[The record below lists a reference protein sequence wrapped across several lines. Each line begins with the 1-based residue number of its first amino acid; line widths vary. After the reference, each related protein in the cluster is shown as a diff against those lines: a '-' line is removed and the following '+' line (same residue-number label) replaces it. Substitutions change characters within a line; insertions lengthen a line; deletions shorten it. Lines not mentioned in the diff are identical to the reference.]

1 MATKHTFNGGKNALQ
16 AIDKHSPIAKI
27 NMHKASAATQIRQ
40 RAFTAEKDFDQ
51 EVVVLSTDDI
61 FSANNAKKN
70 LFGLQ
75 PALKAKHYDM
85 LSAEP
90 EIDDV
95 LERMVDECIVYD
107 SESNKFCFVET
118 KQIDALGLNDN
129 ARQSLID
136 DFESC
141 FDVIYGLYAFNGVN
155 TEPSRQD
162 IKQLLR
168 EYLVRGRL
176 AWEVVYDDIENPT
189 TIVGFKKLNAF
200 ALTPMRKGDIF
211 FWEYDRN
218 QSEQASMQNV
228 WGSPANTNI
237 VAGGSV
243 GKTRLLDSQVVY
255 LQWNDDGVGTM
266 SYLERLVRAFN
277 LLRIIERSRI
287 AYATTASRFRTQI
300 TIPVKGKTKTQAYE
314 TLRKAMNK
322 YHEKIDFDDNT
333 GELKVNGQASV
344 PFNSEIWFA
353 ETNSGKPS
361 IQNLDPGMPDLSDTS
376 AITYFR
382 NNFQRLS
389 KLPLSRFDE
398 GGGTWNVSDESMQRD
413 ERRFA
418 AFIAG
423 IMHRFGVNVMLKPI
437 WILMCLENNKYIGDN
452 AILNALSIGYNKYN
466 QYQVQ
471 LELNTLVKRVEAI
484 QRLSQTLVRNIDMN
498 ETQKAFWSGDY
509 LIDKYLSLPKSELDK
524 NASMLARE
532 NAELVKLAM
541 EQAAKLKQQ
550 QEAEEQL
557 GLETGVGEH
566 TADKPEEPTNFDD
579 I

>member
-1 MATKHTFNGGKNALQ
+1 MATKYASTNNNGKNALQ
-16 AIDKHSPIAKI
+16 AIDKNSPIAKI
-27 NMHKASAATQIRQ
+27 NMHKASAATQIKQ
-40 RAFTAEKDFDQ
+40 RAFTENASYDQ
-51 EVVVLSTDDI
+51 EVVVLSTDDV
-61 FSANNAKKN
+61 FNVNNAKKN

-90 EIDDV
+90 EMDDI

-118 KQIDALGLNDN
+118 SQIDKLTLNDN
-129 ARQSLID
+129 AKQELID
-136 DFESC
+136 AFSEC

-168 EYLVRGRL
+168 EYLVRGRI
-176 AWEVVYDDIENPT
+176 AWEIVYDDVKQPT
-189 TIVGFKKLNAF
+189 TIVGFRKLNAF
-200 ALTPMRKGDIF
+200 ALTPMRKNDVF

-218 QSEQASMQNV
+218 QQEQASMQNV
-228 WGSPANTNI
+228 WSSPANTNI
-237 VAGGSV
+237 VAGGGL

-287 AYATTASRFRTQI
+287 AYATTASRFRTQV

-322 YHEKIDFDDNT
+322 YHEKIDFDDST
-333 GELKVNGQASV
+333 GELTVNGQASI

-398 GGGTWNVSDESMQRD
+398 GGGNWNVSDESMQRD

-418 AFIAG
+418 SFIAG
-423 IMHRFGVNVMLKPI
+423 IMHRFGVNVILKPT
-437 WILMCLENNKYIGDN
+437 WILMCLQNNNFIGDN
-452 AILNALSIGYNKYN
+452 EILNALSIGYNKYN

-471 LELNTLVKRVEAI
+471 LELNTLLKRVEAI
-484 QRLSQTLVRNIDMN
+484 QRISQSLVRNIDMN
-498 ETQKAFWSGDY
+498 DTQKTFWSSEY
-509 LIDKYLSLPKSELDK
+509 LIEKYLSLPKTELDK
-524 NASMLARE
+524 NASMLERE
-532 NAELVKLAM
+532 NAKILKLAM
-541 EQAAKLKQQ
+541 EQAAKMKQQ
-550 QEAEEQL
+550 QEAAEQV
-557 GLETGVGEH
+557 GLETGTIH
-566 TADKPEEPTNFDD
+566 QQPNIDD
-579 I
+579 FE

>member
-1 MATKHTFNGGKNALQ
+1 MATKYASTNNNGKNALQ
-16 AIDKHSPIAKI
+16 AIDKNSPIAKI

-40 RAFTAEKDFDQ
+40 RAFTENASYDQ
-51 EVVVLSTDDI
+51 EVVVLSTDDV
-61 FSANNAKKN
+61 FNVNNAKKN

-90 EIDDV
+90 EMDDI

-118 KQIDALGLNDN
+118 SQIDKLTLNDN
-129 ARQSLID
+129 AKQELID
-136 DFESC
+136 VFSEC

-168 EYLVRGRL
+168 EYLVRGRI
-176 AWEVVYDDIENPT
+176 AWEIVYDDVKQPT
-189 TIVGFKKLNAF
+189 TIVGFRKLNAF
-200 ALTPMRKGDIF
+200 ALTPMRKNDVF

-218 QSEQASMQNV
+218 QQEQASMQNV
-228 WGSPANTNI
+228 WSSPANTNI
-237 VAGGSV
+237 VAGGGL

-287 AYATTASRFRTQI
+287 AYATTASRFRTQV

-322 YHEKIDFDDNT
+322 YHEKIDFDDST
-333 GELKVNGQASV
+333 GELTVNGQASI

-398 GGGTWNVSDESMQRD
+398 GGGNWNVSDESMQRD

-418 AFIAG
+418 SFIAG
-423 IMHRFGVNVMLKPI
+423 IMHRFGVNVILKPT
-437 WILMCLENNKYIGDN
+437 WILMCLQNNKFIGDN
-452 AILNALSIGYNKYN
+452 EILNALSIGYNKYN

-471 LELNTLVKRVEAI
+471 LELNTLLKRVEAI
-484 QRLSQTLVRNIDMN
+484 QRISQSLVRNIDMN
-498 ETQKAFWSGDY
+498 DTQKTFWSSEY
-509 LIDKYLSLPKSELDK
+509 LIEKYLSLPKTELDK
-524 NASMLARE
+524 NASMLERE
-532 NAELVKLAM
+532 NAKILKLAM
-541 EQAAKLKQQ
+541 EQAAKMKQQ
-550 QEAEEQL
+550 QEAAEQV
-557 GLETGVGEH
+557 GLETGAVQ
-566 TADKPEEPTNFDD
+566 TQQNIDD
-579 I
+579 FE

>member
-1 MATKHTFNGGKNALQ
+1 MATKYNNGKNALQ
-16 AIDKHSPIAKI
+16 AIDKNSPIAKI

-40 RAFTAEKDFDQ
+40 RAFTENASYDQ
-51 EVVVLSTDDI
+51 EVVVLSTDDV
-61 FSANNAKKN
+61 FNVNNAKKN

-90 EIDDV
+90 EMDDI

-118 KQIDALGLNDN
+118 SQIDKLTLNDN
-129 ARQSLID
+129 AKQELID
-136 DFESC
+136 AFSEC

-168 EYLVRGRL
+168 EYLVRGRI
-176 AWEVVYDDIENPT
+176 AWEIVYDDVKQPT
-189 TIVGFKKLNAF
+189 TIVGFRKLNAF
-200 ALTPMRKGDIF
+200 ALTPMRKNDVF

-218 QSEQASMQNV
+218 QQEQASMQNV
-228 WGSPANTNI
+228 WCSPANTNI
-237 VAGGSV
+237 VAGGGL

-287 AYATTASRFRTQI
+287 AYATTASRFRTQV

-322 YHEKIDFDDNT
+322 YHEKIDFDDST
-333 GELKVNGQASV
+333 GELTVNGQASI

-361 IQNLDPGMPDLSDTS
+361 IQNLDSGMPDLSDTS

-398 GGGTWNVSDESMQRD
+398 GGGNWNVSDESMQRD

-418 AFIAG
+418 SFIAG
-423 IMHRFGVNVMLKPI
+423 IMHRFGVNVILKST
-437 WILMCLENNKYIGDN
+437 WILMCLQNNKFIGDN
-452 AILNALSIGYNKYN
+452 EILNALSIGYNKYN

-471 LELNTLVKRVEAI
+471 LELNTLLKRVEAI
-484 QRLSQTLVRNIDMN
+484 QRISQSLVRNIDMN
-498 ETQKAFWSGDY
+498 DTQKTFWSSEY
-509 LIDKYLSLPKSELDK
+509 LIEKYLSLPKTELDK
-524 NASMLARE
+524 NASMLERE
-532 NAELVKLAM
+532 NAEILKLAM
-541 EQAAKLKQQ
+541 EQAAKMKQQ
-550 QEAEEQL
+550 QEAAEQV
-557 GLETGVGEH
+557 GLETGAIH
-566 TADKPEEPTNFDD
+566 QQPNIDD
-579 I
+579 FE

>member
-1 MATKHTFNGGKNALQ
+1 MATKYASTNNNGKNALQ
-16 AIDKHSPIAKI
+16 AIDKNSPIAKI

-40 RAFTAEKDFDQ
+40 RAFTENASYDQ
-51 EVVVLSTDDI
+51 EVVVLSTDDV
-61 FSANNAKKN
+61 FNVNNAKKN

-90 EIDDV
+90 EMDDI

-118 KQIDALGLNDN
+118 SQIDKLTLNDN
-129 ARQSLID
+129 AKQELID
-136 DFESC
+136 AFSEC
-141 FDVIYGLYAFNGVN
+141 FDAIYGLYAFNGVN

-168 EYLVRGRL
+168 EYLVRGRI
-176 AWEVVYDDIENPT
+176 AWEIVYDDVKQPT
-189 TIVGFKKLNAF
+189 TIVGFRKLNAF
-200 ALTPMRKGDIF
+200 ALTPMRKNDVF

-218 QSEQASMQNV
+218 QQEQASMQNV

-237 VAGGSV
+237 VAGGGL

-287 AYATTASRFRTQI
+287 AYATTASRFRTQV

-322 YHEKIDFDDNT
+322 YHEKIDFDDST
-333 GELKVNGQASV
+333 GELTVNGQASI

-398 GGGTWNVSDESMQRD
+398 GGGNWNVSDESMQRD

-418 AFIAG
+418 SFIAG
-423 IMHRFGVNVMLKPI
+423 IMHRFGVNVILKPT
-437 WILMCLENNKYIGDN
+437 WILMCLQNNNFIGDN
-452 AILNALSIGYNKYN
+452 EILNALSIGYNKYN

-471 LELNTLVKRVEAI
+471 LELNTLLKRVEAI
-484 QRLSQTLVRNIDMN
+484 QRISQSLVRNIDMN
-498 ETQKAFWSGDY
+498 DTQKTFWSSEY
-509 LIDKYLSLPKSELDK
+509 LIEKYLSLPKTELDK
-524 NASMLARE
+524 NASMLERE
-532 NAELVKLAM
+532 NAEILKLAM
-541 EQAAKLKQQ
+541 EQAAKMKQQ
-550 QEAEEQL
+550 QEAAEQV
-557 GLETGVGEH
+557 GLETGAIH
-566 TADKPEEPTNFDD
+566 QQPNIDD
-579 I
+579 FE

>member
-1 MATKHTFNGGKNALQ
+1 MATKYASTNNNGKNALQ
-16 AIDKHSPIAKI
+16 AIDKNSPIAKI

-40 RAFTAEKDFDQ
+40 RAFTENASYDQ
-51 EVVVLSTDDI
+51 EVVVLSTDDV
-61 FSANNAKKN
+61 FNVNNAKKN

-90 EIDDV
+90 EMDDI

-118 KQIDALGLNDN
+118 SQIDKLTLNDN
-129 ARQSLID
+129 AKQELID
-136 DFESC
+136 AFSEC

-168 EYLVRGRL
+168 EYLVRGRI
-176 AWEVVYDDIENPT
+176 AWEIVYDDIKQPT
-189 TIVGFKKLNAF
+189 TIVAFRKLNAF
-200 ALTPMRKGDIF
+200 ALTPMRKNDIF

-218 QSEQASMQNV
+218 QQEQASMQNV
-228 WGSPANTNI
+228 WGSQANTNI
-237 VAGGSV
+237 VAGGGL

-287 AYATTASRFRTQI
+287 AYATTASRFRTQV

-322 YHEKIDFDDNT
+322 YHEKIDFDDST
-333 GELKVNGQASV
+333 GELTVNGQASI

-398 GGGTWNVSDESMQRD
+398 GGGNWNVSDESMQRD

-418 AFIAG
+418 SFIAG
-423 IMHRFGVNVMLKPI
+423 IMHRFGVSVILKPT
-437 WILMCLENNKYIGDN
+437 WILMCLQNNNFIGDN
-452 AILNALSIGYNKYN
+452 EILNALSIGYNKYN

-471 LELNTLVKRVEAI
+471 LELNTLLKRVEAI
-484 QRLSQTLVRNIDMN
+484 QRISQSLVRNIDMN
-498 ETQKAFWSGDY
+498 DTQKTFWSSEY
-509 LIDKYLSLPKSELDK
+509 LIEKYLSLPKTELDK
-524 NASMLARE
+524 NASMLERE
-532 NAELVKLAM
+532 NAEILKLAM
-541 EQAAKLKQQ
+541 EQAAKMKQQ
-550 QEAEEQL
+550 QEAAEQV
-557 GLETGVGEH
+557 GLETGAIH
-566 TADKPEEPTNFDD
+566 QQPNIDD
-579 I
+579 FE

>member
-1 MATKHTFNGGKNALQ
+1 MATKYASTNNNGKNALQ
-16 AIDKHSPIAKI
+16 AIDKNSPIAKI
-27 NMHKASAATQIRQ
+27 NMHKASAATQIKQ
-40 RAFTAEKDFDQ
+40 RAFTENASYDQ
-51 EVVVLSTDDI
+51 EVVVLSTDDV
-61 FSANNAKKN
+61 FNVNNAKKN

-90 EIDDV
+90 EMDDI

-118 KQIDALGLNDN
+118 SQIDKLTLNDN
-129 ARQSLID
+129 AKQELID
-136 DFESC
+136 AFSEC

-168 EYLVRGRL
+168 EYLVRGRI
-176 AWEVVYDDIENPT
+176 AWEIVYDDVKQPT
-189 TIVGFKKLNAF
+189 TIVGFRKLNAF
-200 ALTPMRKGDIF
+200 ALTPMRKNDVF

-218 QSEQASMQNV
+218 QQEQASMQNV
-228 WGSPANTNI
+228 WSSPANTNI
-237 VAGGSV
+237 VAGGGL

-287 AYATTASRFRTQI
+287 AYATTASRFRTQV

-322 YHEKIDFDDNT
+322 YHEKIDFDDST
-333 GELKVNGQASV
+333 GELTVNGQASI

-398 GGGTWNVSDESMQRD
+398 GGGNWNVSDESMQRD

-418 AFIAG
+418 SFIAG
-423 IMHRFGVNVMLKPI
+423 IMHRFGVNVILKPT
-437 WILMCLENNKYIGDN
+437 WILMCLQNNNFIGDN
-452 AILNALSIGYNKYN
+452 EILNALSIGYNKYN

-471 LELNTLVKRVEAI
+471 LELNTLLKRVEAI
-484 QRLSQTLVRNIDMN
+484 QRISQSLVRNIDMN
-498 ETQKAFWSGDY
+498 DTQKTFWSSEY
-509 LIDKYLSLPKSELDK
+509 LIEKYLSLPKTELDK
-524 NASMLARE
+524 NASMLERE
-532 NAELVKLAM
+532 NAKILKLAM
-541 EQAAKLKQQ
+541 EQAAKMKQQ
-550 QEAEEQL
+550 QEAAEQV
-557 GLETGVGEH
+557 GLETGTIH
-566 TADKPEEPTNFDD
+566 QQPNIDNFE
-579 I
+579 

>member
-1 MATKHTFNGGKNALQ
+1 MATKYASTNNKGKNALQ
-16 AIDKHSPIAKI
+16 AIDKNSPIAKI

-40 RAFTAEKDFDQ
+40 RAFTENASYDQ
-51 EVVVLSTDDI
+51 EVVVLSTDDV
-61 FSANNAKKN
+61 FNVNNAKKN

-90 EIDDV
+90 EMDDI

-118 KQIDALGLNDN
+118 SQIDKLTLNDN
-129 ARQSLID
+129 AKQELID
-136 DFESC
+136 AFSEC

-168 EYLVRGRL
+168 EYLVRGRI
-176 AWEVVYDDIENPT
+176 AWEIVYDDIKQPT
-189 TIVGFKKLNAF
+189 TIVGFRKLNAF
-200 ALTPMRKGDIF
+200 ALTPMRKNDIF

-218 QSEQASMQNV
+218 QQEQASMQNV

-237 VAGGSV
+237 VAGGGL

-287 AYATTASRFRTQI
+287 AYATTASRFRTQV

-322 YHEKIDFDDNT
+322 YHEKIDFDDST
-333 GELKVNGQASV
+333 GELTVNGQASI

-398 GGGTWNVSDESMQRD
+398 GGGNWNVSDESMQRD

-418 AFIAG
+418 SFIAG
-423 IMHRFGVNVMLKPI
+423 IMHRFGVSVILKPT
-437 WILMCLENNKYIGDN
+437 WILMCLQNNNFIGDN
-452 AILNALSIGYNKYN
+452 EILNALSIGYNKYN

-471 LELNTLVKRVEAI
+471 LELNTLLKRVEAI
-484 QRLSQTLVRNIDMN
+484 QRISQSLVRNIDMN
-498 ETQKAFWSGDY
+498 DTQKTFWSSEY
-509 LIDKYLSLPKSELDK
+509 LIEKYLSLPKTELDK
-524 NASMLARE
+524 NASMLERE
-532 NAELVKLAM
+532 NAEILKLAM
-541 EQAAKLKQQ
+541 EQAAKMKQQ
-550 QEAEEQL
+550 QEAAEQV
-557 GLETGVGEH
+557 GLETGAIH
-566 TADKPEEPTNFDD
+566 QQPNIDD
-579 I
+579 FE